1 MQSVDG
7 VAPRLNP
14 GLKFF
19 RVYVAEFNHSFK
31 FGSSVTR
38 FDEIYHLG
46 NLFKIYDNCWKA

>member
-38 FDEIYHLG
+38 FDEI
-46 NLFKIYDNCWKA
+46 